1 MEWPPQAYSFKHKRK
16 VDIAEDSLELVT
28 LKNGRPAL
36 KGVAV
41 EDRTTNVF
49 RILGNA
55 EVDEV
60 RAKLGGK

>member
-1 MEWPPQAYSFKHKRK
+1 MEWPPQAYSVKLKRK

-28 LKNGRPAL
+28 MKNGRPAL
-36 KGVAV
+36 RGVAL
-41 EDRTTNVF
+41 EDRTINVF

-60 RAKLGGK
+60 RAKLGSK